1 MKTTEK
7 VPDNLNKRYQKKKMT
22 HTHTPFQSIQLAGKG
37 RRKEKKKRKIG
48 IQFDGGTRMLLE
60 EIRAGDNVT

>member
-7 VPDNLNKRYQKKKMT
+7 VPDNLNKRLKKMT
-22 HTHTPFQSIQLAGKG
+22 HTHTPFQSRYSWRG
-37 RRKEKKKRKIG
+37 RGEARKIKKQIG

>member
-1 MKTTEK
+1 
-7 VPDNLNKRYQKKKMT
+7 MT
-22 HTHTPFQSIQLAGKG
+22 HTHTPFQSRYSWRG
-37 RRKEKKKRKIG
+37 RGEARKIKKQIG